1 MQQYPFREEPMN
13 FSKIITGFVVIGP
26 LIGTVYAIY
35 AAWGHS
41 IGLTE
46 LALFIGMYM
55 TAALGI
61 TVGFHRYLT
70 HGSFRTNRFLKI
82 IMSIA
87 GSMAFEG
94 SPISW
99 VANHRLHHAYAD
111 REGDLHSPHLSRGAI
126 TGFIHAHFGWLFSD
140 KRANQV
146 YWAEDLIQD
155 RTIVLVNRLTILWM
169 IISLVV
175 PYILGGWTGLLWG
188 GVVRICVT
196 HHVTWSVNSVCHL
209 FGSRA
214 FNTKDQ
220 STNFWLVGLL
230 ALGEGGHNTHH
241 ASPKSARH
249 GLYWWHFDMS
259 WILIRLLEGIRLAH
273 DVYVQETES
282 LKIGL
287 KHRAS
292 GVQVT
297 LRKSLTTGIATIEK

>member
-1 MQQYPFREEPMN
+1 MN
-13 FSKIITGFVVIGP
+13 FSKIITGSVVIGP

-46 LALFIGMYM
+46 LALFIGMYI

-70 HGSFRTNRFLKI
+70 HGSFRTNWFLKAI
-82 IMSIA
+82 LTIV

-111 REGDLHSPHLSRGAI
+111 REGDLHSPHLSRGTI
-126 TGFIHAHFGWLFSD
+126 TGFIHAHFGWLFAD
-140 KRANQV
+140 KKADQA

-169 IISLVV
+169 IIGLVL

-188 GVVRICVT
+188 GVVRIFVT

-273 DVYVQETES
+273 DVYVQENES

-297 LRKSLTTGIATIEK
+297 LRKSLTNGIARN